1 MPICLGNPSRR
12 RHIAVS
18 VSANLSPMRG
28 LEILSLLAELGASA
42 ARRCASKTP
51 AASHPCELATSP
63 LFDSRRPWLRRK
75 AGDFSSQRR
84 ASDASTPEDENAPL
98 PSMPS
103 LVTLSSTLGCVFAMC
118 GCSSLD
124 FRGYGR
130 GETTDPLMRG
140 GALWVSVAREAR
152 TLVEASRSRRRW
164 MDEGR
169 EAGCCCVASSRDS
182 RASYSLAS
190 ASTWA
195 SERPRALP
203 TSRIAGRAREGG
215 TSA

>member
-12 RHIAVS
+12 RPSAVS

-42 ARRCASKTP
+42 A
-51 AASHPCELATSP
+51 
-63 LFDSRRPWLRRK
+63 
-75 AGDFSSQRR
+75 
-84 ASDASTPEDENAPL
+84 TPEDENAPL
-98 PSMPS
+98 PSLPS
-103 LVTLSSTLGCVFAMC
+103 LVTLSSTLGCVLAMC

-130 GETTDPLMRG
+130 GETTDPLLRG
-140 GALWVSVAREAR
+140 WALWLSVSREAR